1 MRIRADLDGRKHAFI
16 IGSITCSQ
24 FNEPKLIRFLVD
36 TGASLSTVLS
46 YDTLRLGIDCSK
58 LAPSQC
64 SFSTA
69 NGRRNAY
76 QLDDV
81 QITLNTNDE
90 PTQQG
95 TVTFSLRG
103 MPCFA
108 PPSTID
114 ASVVAEETYSLLGMD
129 VLFLFKKWTFTDNV
143 LILEDGQI

>member
-1 MRIRADLDGRKHAFI
+1 LDGRKHAFI
-16 IGSITCSQ
+16 VGSISCSQ
-24 FNEPKLIRFLVD
+24 LNEPKLIRFLVD

-46 YDTLRLGIDCSK
+46 YDTLRLGLDCSK
-58 LAPSQC
+58 LKPSDC

-69 NGRRNAY
+69 NGRRSAY

-81 QITLNTNDE
+81 EITLNTNDE
-90 PTQQG
+90 PVGRG
-95 TVTFSLRG
+95 TVTFSLKG

-129 VLFLFKKWTFTDNV
+129 ILFLFKKWTYTDNV
-143 LILEDGQI
+143 LILEDEQM